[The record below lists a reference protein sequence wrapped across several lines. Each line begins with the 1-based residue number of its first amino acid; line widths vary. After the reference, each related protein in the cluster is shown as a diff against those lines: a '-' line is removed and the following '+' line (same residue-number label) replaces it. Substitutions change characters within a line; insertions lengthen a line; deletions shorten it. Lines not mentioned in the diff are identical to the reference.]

1 MTIGASAVLMACS
14 SGTNRPNAGYCT
26 KIAATVGQLNAPA
39 ITSSADIDATLA
51 LYRAIEATAP
61 NAIDLEWKAMVT
73 NLETA
78 ATMNPDDLE
87 SRQKVADSARQV
99 QPSADAIIQFTRAL
113 CGTQIGPAP
122 TVAPPTLLGSIPPNT

>member
-1 MTIGASAVLMACS
+1 MAASAVLVACS
-14 SGTNRPNAGYCT
+14 SGASRPNAGYCA
-26 KIAATVGQLNAPA
+26 KIAASVGQLNAPS
-39 ITSSADIDATLA
+39 ITSSAEIDATLA

-61 NAIDLEWKAMVT
+61 NAIDLEWKAMIT

-78 ATMNPDDLE
+78 STMNPDDPA

-99 QPSADAIIQFTRAL
+99 QPSADSIIQFTRAL

-122 TVAPPTLLGSIPPNT
+122 TIPPSTVPGSAPPTT